1 MLKISFVSDNSIAQ
15 ELGLEVGDQIV
26 AFDGYKVVD
35 ILDYLYYDK
44 CESFTMTVLDDKREH
59 TFEIE
64 KDEDETLGLTFYDDG
79 LNIKLCHNNCVF
91 CFVAQMP
98 KGMRDSLYVK
108 DDDYRQSFLY
118 GNFVTLTNCTDED
131 IDRICR
137 LNLSPLYIS
146 VHTTDSQLR
155 QKMLRNKNAG
165 KITQYLKKF
174 ADNNVV
180 VNAQIVLCRGVN
192 DGDALMR
199 TIDELYSI
207 SSVANVAVVP
217 CGMTKFRDGL
227 TQIEDIDKNYAGNLI
242 EQIRAKN
249 AELNDFVC
257 LADEFYFK
265 AGIQVE
271 PYEFYGDFPQIENG
285 VGLTA
290 KFKKE
295 ILDSITD
302 TTNYKKP
309 LIISGTSAS
318 EFITEMAQEVQK
330 RCKGLNFKVLPV
342 ENEFF
347 GKTVNCSGLLVGQ
360 DIIKAVKQSGIEYD
374 YIVLPCSMLK
384 NGEDVFL
391 DGVTLK
397 ELEQNLKQV
406 IVTDGSGKSFVLA
419 LTQPYGEDYE

>member
-1 MLKISFVSDNSIAQ
+1 MLKISSILDNSIGQ

-26 AFDGYKVVD
+26 AFDGHSVVD

-44 CESFTMTVLDDKREH
+44 CQNFTMTVKDGKREH

-64 KDEDETLGLTFYDDG
+64 KDEEETLGLTFSCDG
-79 LNIKLCHNNCVF
+79 LDIKLCHNNCLF

-118 GNFVTLTNCTDED
+118 GNFVTLTNCTQQD

-137 LNLSPLYIS
+137 LHLSPLYVS
-146 VHTTDSQLR
+146 VHTTDGELR
-155 QKMLRNKNAG
+155 KRLLRNKNAD
-165 KITQYLKKF
+165 KICDYLKKF
-174 ADNNVV
+174 EEYQIE
-180 VNAQIVLCRGVN
+180 VNAQIVLCRGIN
-192 DGDALMR
+192 DGESLMR
-199 TIDELYSI
+199 SIDDLYAVK
-207 SSVANVAVVP
+207 SVKNVAVVP

-227 TQIEDIDKNYAGNLI
+227 TQIEDIDSEYAKELIKVIREKNK
-242 EQIRAKN
+242 Q
-249 AELNDFVC
+249 LNNFVC

-265 AGIQVE
+265 AGLEVE

-295 ILDSITD
+295 ILDSITKSKND
-302 TTNYKKP
+302 LKP

-318 EFITEMAQEVQK
+318 RFINQMAKQVQK
-330 RCKGLNFKVLPV
+330 YCENLEYSVLAV
-342 ENEFF
+342 KNEFF
-347 GKTVNCSGLLVGQ
+347 GETVNCTGLLTGT
-360 DIIKAVKQSGIEYD
+360 DIINAVKQSNIDYD

-391 DGVTLK
+391 DGVTIK
-397 ELEQNLKQV
+397 ELSSKLKKV
-406 IVTDGSGKSFVLA
+406 IVTDGSGESFVKA
-419 LTQPYGEDYE
+419 ISKPFGEDYE